1 MFVLAGVGALVDQNV
16 AEAYNALVGE
26 RRVAVLVG
34 VERYADGVRVA
45 LTVAR
50 SAIIVHLHNHDA
62 ARCTP
67 CWTE

>member
-1 MFVLAGVGALVDQNV
+1 
-16 AEAYNALVGE
+16 
-26 RRVAVLVG
+26 
-34 VERYADGVRVA
+34 